1 MENKY
6 YTPEIEEFHIGFECE
21 VYITKQRH
29 GYIKQVEDNT
39 IINSD
44 SKYYPITFGNK
55 NTNYE
60 LLVLGEL
67 MHKGELNINKFR
79 VKYLDK
85 EDIESLGFN
94 NNDVKL
100 ANHIKPESSLYK
112 ILEDDTIFTIQWYW
126 HMLRNERENLIR
138 IFKGTLHKYPYQEIF
153 RGDIK
158 NKSELK
164 ILLKQLNI
172 DEN

>member
-6 YTPEIEEFHIGFECE
+6 YTPEIKEFYAGFEYEIYESISFSDQNKKWVKNILTQGQMCQNLNHLYY
-21 VYITKQRH
+21 V
-29 GYIKQVEDNT
+29 DNK
-39 IINSD
+39 D
-44 SKYYPITFGNK
+44 
-55 NTNYE
+55 
-60 LLVLGEL
+60 
-67 MHKGELNINKFR
+67 KFR

-94 NNDVKL
+94 NNDIRL
-100 ANHIKPESSLYK
+100 ENHIKPKTHLYK
-112 ILEDDTIFTIQWYW
+112 IKEDGTAFTIQWYW